1 MTAVLEGAHVVL
13 RPGHADDVDALVAIF
28 AEPEVAPWWPRYDR
42 AKVAADLVREEAG
55 TTVYVIEVD
64 DAVAGVIH
72 SHEES
77 DPDYRQAAIDIAVG
91 SRWHGTGVAVD
102 ALRTLIRHLVDH
114 GGHHHLTIDPA
125 AHNARAIRCY
135 EKVGFRPVGI
145 LRQNERGP
153 DGTFHDAL
161 LMDLVAGELH

>member
-13 RPGHADDVDALVAIF
+13 RPAHDDDLDPLAAIL

-42 AKVAADLVREEAG
+42 AKVEEDARHEEDG
-55 TTVYVIEVD
+55 YTFYVIEVD
-64 DAVAGVIH
+64 GEVAGLLHV
-72 SHEES
+72 HEET
-77 DPDYRQAAIDIAVG
+77 DPEYRQAAFDIAVG
-91 SRWHGTGVAVD
+91 TRWHGQGVAVD
-102 ALRTLIRHLVDH
+102 ALRTICRHLIDH

-125 AHNARAIRCY
+125 AHNVRAIRCY

-145 LRQNERGP
+145 LRQNEMGP

-161 LMDLVAGELH
+161 FMDMLASELR